1 MANTQGSLQSLPA
14 GDSQVF
20 DVGQQKDMLRATGNS
35 PTEHLNCRELPG
47 SPGKAGRRKWGS
59 RRTARSRPSSQRL
72 WQAQGQSTHAF
83 VLSHQDLLITAAHP
97 RVTAASLPLSLSHTH
112 TNTVLLGHQRESSLF
127 PNCNSLF
134 LFPSRQYLGDLCPD
148 PLLSNLEVRQ
158 AKSVSPGKELPE
170 KPGAPSSET
179 C

>member
-1 MANTQGSLQSLPA
+1 M
-14 GDSQVF
+14 F
-20 DVGQQKDMLRATGNS
+20 DVGQQKDMLRATGNG

-59 RRTARSRPSSQRL
+59 RENSKEQTIQQEAR
-72 WQAQGQSTHAF
+72 QAQGQSTRAF
-83 VLSHQDLLITAAHP
+83 VLSHQDLLITAAQP
-97 RVTAASLPLSLSHTH
+97 RVTAASLSLSHTH
-112 TNTVLLGHQRESSLF
+112 TNTVLLGHQGESSFF

-148 PLLSNLEVRQ
+148 PLLSDPEVRR
-158 AKSVSPGKELPE
+158 AKSISPGKELLE
-170 KPGAPSSET
+170 KPGAPSSES